1 MRDKLNSDPK
11 LSLNAAGA
19 AIAGTFMG
27 GASEA
32 AWTTVYSWPTTAEA
46 SSLDKS
52 LHRPLMLQNFS
63 HLGKS
68 PGAGRGKS
76 THLKGSETV
85 HP

>member
-1 MRDKLNSDPK
+1 MRDKLNPDPK

-32 AWTTVYSWPTTAEA
+32 VGTTTAEV
-46 SSLDKS
+46 SLLEKS
-52 LHRPLMLQNFS
+52 LHRPLMLQNS
-63 HLGKS
+63 SPLGKS

-76 THLKGSETV
+76 THLK
-85 HP
+85 